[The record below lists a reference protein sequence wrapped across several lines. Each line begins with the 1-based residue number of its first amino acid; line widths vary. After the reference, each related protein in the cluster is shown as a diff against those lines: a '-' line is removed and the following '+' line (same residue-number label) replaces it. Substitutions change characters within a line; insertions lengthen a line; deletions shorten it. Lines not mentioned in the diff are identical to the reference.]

1 MSEMDTHDG
10 PNGAG
15 QTSRL
20 APVEVDRH
28 TERRTTPANHYA
40 SRVLTTRLLWLALVL
55 MTLLAIAGPVVTVA
69 LMKGKQDI
77 ARQVALLDGSE
88 SVLVANMVDPVT
100 SKEMQDTLAL
110 LATQCLLNRN
120 PAGFES
126 EEIMKRLYLPSVV
139 TKAHT
144 EFNGVEK
151 QFKTGKV
158 YQSVRVGRIVTK
170 ILDPDHVSAKV
181 IGQIDLIGEQNGERT
196 PDTQAVTLEFQF
208 VRNPY
213 LGRLKLYPLIVKGYT
228 YLTPEK
234 LPEQQ

>member
-1 MSEMDTHDG
+1 MSETDTQ
-10 PNGAG
+10 NGAG
-15 QTSRL
+15 NSTRL
-20 APVEVDRH
+20 QPIEVDRH
-28 TERRTTPANHYA
+28 TERRTTPAAIYA
-40 SRVLTTRLLWLALVL
+40 SRVLTTRLLWLALVV
-55 MTLLAIAGPVVTVA
+55 MTLLAIAGPIVTMA
-69 LMKGKQDI
+69 LMKSKQEI

-126 EEIMKRLYLPSVV
+126 EEIMKRLYLPSVAA
-139 TKAHT
+139 KAHT
-144 EFNGVEK
+144 EFAGVAQ
-151 QFKTGKV
+151 QFKSSKI

-170 ILDPDHVSAKV
+170 ILDPDHVAAKV
-181 IGQIDLIGEQNGERT
+181 IGQIDLIEDQNGERT

-213 LGRLKLYPLIVKGYT
+213 LGKLKLYPLIVKGYT

>member
-1 MSEMDTHDG
+1 MSETDTLSS

-15 QTSRL
+15 KTSRL

-28 TERRTTPANHYA
+28 TERRTSPAHHYA
-40 SRVLTTRLLWLALVL
+40 SRVLTTRLLWVALVV

-100 SKEMQDTLAL
+100 SEQMQDTLAL

-126 EEIMKRLYLPSVV
+126 EEIMKRLYLPSVAA
-139 TKAHT
+139 KAHA
-144 EFNGVEK
+144 EFAGVEK
-151 QFKTGKV
+151 QFKTRKV
-158 YQSVRVGRIVTK
+158 YQSVRVGRIIKQV
-170 ILDPDHVSAKV
+170 LDPDHVTAKV
-181 IGQIDLIGEQNGERT
+181 IGQIDLIGDQNGERL
-196 PDTQAVTLEFQF
+196 PDTQAVTIEFQF

>member
-1 MSEMDTHDG
+1 M
-10 PNGAG
+10 
-15 QTSRL
+15 
-20 APVEVDRH
+20 
-28 TERRTTPANHYA
+28 
-40 SRVLTTRLLWLALVL
+40 LTTRLLWLALVI

-69 LMKGKQDI
+69 LMRSKQEV

-100 SKEMQDTLAL
+100 SEQMQDTLAL

-126 EEIMKRLYLPSVV
+126 EEIMKRLYLPSVAA
-139 TKAHT
+139 KARA
-144 EFNGVEK
+144 EFAGVEK
-151 QFKTGKV
+151 QFKGNKV
-158 YQSVRVGRIVTK
+158 YQSVRVGRIIKKV
-170 ILDPDHVSAKV
+170 LDPDHVAAKV
-181 IGQIDLIGEQNGERT
+181 SRQIDLVGDQNGERT
-196 PDTQAVTLEFQF
+196 PETQAVTVEFQF